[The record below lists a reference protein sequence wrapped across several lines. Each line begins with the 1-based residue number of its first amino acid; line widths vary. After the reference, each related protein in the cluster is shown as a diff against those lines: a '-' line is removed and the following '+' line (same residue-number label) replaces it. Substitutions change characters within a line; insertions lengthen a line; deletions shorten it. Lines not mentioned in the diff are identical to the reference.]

1 MFDTILF
8 DLDGTLTDSGE
19 GIINSVK
26 YALDK
31 MNIQPPDNTVL
42 KNFIGPPLSVSF
54 REFCNFNSEQ
64 TEKAIAYY
72 REYFPEKGIFENR
85 VYDGIPSVLESLK
98 SKNYTLI
105 VATSKPEVYA
115 KRILKHFDIAKYFD
129 IIAGS
134 TLTEER
140 NSKSKV
146 LEYAFSKAGINDKS
160 KAVLI
165 GDRKYDILGAHE
177 LGIKCIGVLYGYGT
191 KDELIQYGAD
201 FLLDTVE
208 DIEEFFNKGV

>member
-1 MFDTILF
+1 MYNTILF

-19 GIINSVK
+19 GIINSIK
-26 YALDK
+26 YALRK
-31 MNIQPPDNTVL
+31 MGVEPPDDTVL

-54 REFCNFNSEQ
+54 RE
-64 TEKAIAYY
+64 
-72 REYFPEKGIFENR
+72 YFSEKGIFENR
-85 VYDGIPSVLESLK
+85 VYDGIPAVLESLK

-115 KRILKHFDIAKYFD
+115 GRILEHFDIAEYFD
-129 IIAGS
+129 ITAGS

-140 NSKSKV
+140 NSKSKI
-146 LEYAFSKAGINDKS
+146 LEYAFKTANITDKS

-165 GDRKYDILGAHE
+165 GDRKHDIIGAHE

-191 KDELIQYGAD
+191 KDELTEYGAD
-201 FLLDTVE
+201 YLLDTVK
-208 DIEEFFNKGV
+208 DIEDFFNKGV

>member
-1 MFDTILF
+1 MYNTILF

-19 GIINSVK
+19 GIINSIK
-26 YALDK
+26 YALRK
-31 MNIQPPDNTVL
+31 MGVEPPDDTVL

-54 REFCNFNSEQ
+54 REYCNFDSVQ

-72 REYFPEKGIFENR
+72 REYFSEKGIFENR
-85 VYDGIPSVLESLK
+85 VYDGIPAALESLK

-115 KRILKHFDIAKYFD
+115 GRILEHFDIAKYFD
-129 IIAGS
+129 ITAGS

-140 NSKSKV
+140 NSKSNV
-146 LEYAFSKAGINDKS
+146 LEYAFKTANITDKS

-165 GDRKYDILGAHE
+165 GDRKHDIIGAHE

-191 KDELIQYGAD
+191 KDELTEYGAD
-201 FLLDTVE
+201 YLLDTVK
-208 DIEEFFNKGV
+208 DIEDFFNKGV

>member
-1 MFDTILF
+1 MYNTILF

-19 GIINSVK
+19 GIINSIK
-26 YALDK
+26 YALHK
-31 MNIQPPDNTVL
+31 MGIQLPDDTVL

-54 REFCNFNSEQ
+54 REYCNFDSVQ

-72 REYFPEKGIFENR
+72 REYFSEKGIFENR
-85 VYDGIPSVLESLK
+85 VYDGIPAVLESLK

-115 KRILKHFDIAKYFD
+115 GRILEHFDIAEYFD
-129 IIAGS
+129 ITAGS

-146 LEYAFSKAGINDKS
+146 LEYAFKTANITDKS

-165 GDRKYDILGAHE
+165 GDRKHDIIGAHE

-191 KDELIQYGAD
+191 KDELTEYGAD
-201 FLLDTVE
+201 YLLDTVK
-208 DIEEFFNKGV
+208 DIEDFFNKGV